1 MENAIDKSLYRKAK
15 EIADATY
22 KRPSAYKSMFISKK
36 YMEMGGKFKGKSK
49 GRLSRWSS
57 EKWVQVVPYLE
68 TGAKVVCGEGSNTK
82 GCRPTKRIN
91 KDTPIT
97 IDELIKIH
105 GKKKLLELAKKKK
118 KNMDLRINWKAGKV
132 YK

>member
-1 MENAIDKSLYRKAK
+1 MENAIDKNLYRKAK

-36 YMEMGGKFKGKSK
+36 YMELGGKFKAKSV
-49 GRLSRWSS
+49 GRLSNWRKS
-57 EKWVQVVPYLE
+57 EWVQVVPYLE
-68 TGAKVVCGEGSNTK
+68 TGEIIECGKGSNTK
-82 GCRPTKRIN
+82 GCRPTKRVN

-97 IDELIKIH
+97 IDQLIKIH
-105 GKKKLLELAKKKK
+105 GKKKLLELAKRKK

>member
-1 MENAIDKSLYRKAK
+1 MENAIDKNLYLKAK
-15 EIADATY
+15 KIADATY

-36 YMEMGGKFKGKSK
+36 YMELGGKFKGKSK
-49 GRLSRWSS
+49 GKLSSWLRS
-57 EKWVQVVPYLE
+57 EWVQVVPFLE
-68 TGAKVVCGEGSNTK
+68 TGKKVVCGEGSNTK
-82 GCRPTKRIN
+82 ACRPTKRIN

-105 GKKKLLELAKKKK
+105 GKKKLLELAKKKQ
-118 KNMDLRINWKAGKV
+118 KNMDLRINWKAGKI

>member
-1 MENAIDKSLYRKAK
+1 MENAIDKNLYLKAK
-15 EIADATY
+15 KIADATY
-22 KRPSAYKSMFISKK
+22 DRPSAYKSMFISKK

-49 GRLSRWSS
+49 GRLSNWRS
-57 EKWVQVVPYLE
+57 ESWIQVVPFLE
-68 TGAKVVCGEGSNTK
+68 TGKRVVCGEGSNTK
-82 GCRPTKRIN
+82 GCRPSKKVN

-105 GKKKLLELAKKKK
+105 GKKKLLELAKKKQ
-118 KNMDLRINWKAGKV
+118 KNMDLRINWKAGKI

>member
-1 MENAIDKSLYRKAK
+1 MENATNKSLYRKAK

-22 KRPSAYKSMFISKK
+22 KKPSAYKSMFISKK
-36 YMEMGGKFKGKSK
+36 YMELGGKFKGKSL
-49 GRLSRWSS
+49 GRLSNWRS
-57 EKWVQVVPYLE
+57 ESWVQVVPYLE
-68 TGAKVVCGEGSNTK
+68 TGNKVVCGEGSNTK